1 MKLTEHIAENWRKE
15 TISAAKNN
23 KANTL
28 AEAKTKV
35 SQNKIIARERINQQ
49 ISAFKIKLKE
59 MQAAKLNNSKNPVK
73 K

>member
-1 MKLTEHIAENWRKE
+1 MKVPTYITENWGKE
-15 TISAAKNN
+15 TISAAVDN
-23 KANTL
+23 KANSL

-49 ISAFKIKLKE
+49 ISAFKIKLEE